1 VPKKGILLHLS
12 HVNRDKEIEP
22 FEFKLIESLNKSQYS
37 LWQHLPINPPGK
49 YNSPYSAL
57 STFAGDL
64 SLFSKRLKT
73 EEDKESLEEWI
84 EDNDFWVFD
93 WALFN
98 ILKNKFKNHEWFK
111 WPDKY
116 KFRNKT
122 SLYILKQ
129 KNKNLIDELIHEQY
143 TFDKKWQM
151 IKERANSNGIR
162 LFGDLPFYVAMDS
175 ADVWANPRLFDLDKN
190 LEPVKIAGVPP
201 DYFSAK
207 GQIWENPIYNWKEHR
222 QTKFKWWK
230 ERIKI
235 NEKRFDLLRI
245 DHFRAI
251 VSGWCV
257 DYGSEN
263 AINGYWKRGPGKFL
277 LEKILRIMPSER
289 IIAEDLGHITNS
301 VKKIIKQFNLK
312 GMRVLQFGYGK
323 NKRNEHHHKNIDQ
336 NTVCYIGTH
345 DNNTAKGWFKE
356 MKLENQSTTFQS
368 LINEH
373 EISESNC
380 CKKMMEIG
388 MNTNADYFIATI
400 QDIMNLNE
408 TYRTNVPGQNEG
420 NWILSLKQEDI
431 LSNILYGW

>member
-1 VPKKGILLHLS
+1 MPKKGILLHLS
-12 HVNRDKEIEP
+12 HVNRDNEIEP
-22 FEFKLIESLNKSQYS
+22 FEFKLIEALNKSQYS
-37 LWQHLPINPPGK
+37 IWQHLPINPPGK

-64 SLFSKRLKT
+64 SLFSKKIKT
-73 EEDKESLEEWI
+73 QEYKEGLEEWMK
-84 EDNDFWVFD
+84 ENDFWVFD

-116 KFRNKT
+116 KFRNKP
-122 SLYILKQ
+122 SLYIIKQ
-129 KNKNLIDELIHEQY
+129 KNKNQNDELIYEQY

-151 IKERANSNGIR
+151 IKEKANSNGIR

-175 ADVWANPRLFDLDKN
+175 ADVWANPGLFDLDKN

-201 DYFSAK
+201 DYFSTK
-207 GQIWENPIYNWKEHR
+207 GQIWENPIYNWKKHR
-222 QTKFKWWK
+222 QTKFKWCK

-251 VSGWCV
+251 ISGWCI

-277 LEKILRIMPSER
+277 LEKILRIMPSEK

-301 VKKIIKQFNLK
+301 VKRIIKKFNLK
-312 GMRVLQFGYGK
+312 GMRVLQFGYGE
-323 NKRNEHHHKNIDQ
+323 NKRNEHHHKNIGH

-356 MKLENQSTTFQS
+356 MKQKHQSKTFQS
-368 LINEH
+368 LIKEH

-408 TYRTNVPGQNEG
+408 TYRINVPGQNEG

-431 LSNILYGW
+431 LSNI